1 MLIFIFI
8 LCLLLYCYRVRRGY
22 TTLLGEMY
30 AYSIAAAHLNL
41 PHFQVKVLVN
51 YIRYN
56 YDPSSPYVISLSLLS
71 HLKTINRYPHH
82 FLGQPPHGLPPGNPR
97 R

>member
-1 MLIFIFI
+1 MLCILYALL

-41 PHFQVKVLVN
+41 PHFQVKLPVN
-51 YIRYN
+51 HIRHN

-71 HLKTINRYPHH
+71 HLIHTD
-82 FLGQPPHGLPPGNPR
+82 
-97 R
+97 